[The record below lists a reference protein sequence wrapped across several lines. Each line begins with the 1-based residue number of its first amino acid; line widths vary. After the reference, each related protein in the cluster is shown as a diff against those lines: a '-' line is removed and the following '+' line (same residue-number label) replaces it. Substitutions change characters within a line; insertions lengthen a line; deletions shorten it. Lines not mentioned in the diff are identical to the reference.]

1 MYMYSRSVLLEACPH
16 MTSFLSSRYL
26 SLFFQLHEQSYSR
39 SSDINMNINIDNV
52 LGAELLK

>member
-26 SLFFQLHEQSYSR
+26 SLFFQLRTQSYSR